1 MLIKTVAIYNRI
13 SRDNNESEDVLL
25 NHRTIT
31 KRLCESKSYKYKLYE
46 EIEPGGKFEERKV
59 PLQLL
64 KDIAQGMYD
73 GLVVVELSRIAR
85 DNLYSQMIAKVLEEN
100 DVPIITPSR
109 IFNLN
114 DESDRFMFDVSLTFI

>member
-13 SRDNNESEDVLL
+13 SRDNGESDDVLR

-31 KRLCESKSYKYKLYE
+31 KRLCEEKGYQYTLYE
-46 EIEPGGKFEERKV
+46 EVESGGKFEERTQLLK
-59 PLQLL
+59 LL
-64 KDIAQGMYD
+64 KDIDKGLYD

-100 DVPIITPSR
+100 GV
-109 IFNLN
+109 
-114 DESDRFMFDVSLTFI
+114 